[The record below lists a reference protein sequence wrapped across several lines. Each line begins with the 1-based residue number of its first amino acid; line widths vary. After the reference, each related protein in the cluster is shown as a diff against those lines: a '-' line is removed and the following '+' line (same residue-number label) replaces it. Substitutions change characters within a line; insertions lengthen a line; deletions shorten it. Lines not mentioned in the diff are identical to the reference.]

1 MGFLV
6 FLNTKKVIP
15 SRQKQLYD
23 NSYFPSRPTLRRS
36 LVMSEG
42 SVMWRVILVPKGSTA
57 PPDFTCGNDGQE
69 RSQRRPQASPG
80 TRKTLL
86 SFPRQPSN
94 PARAS
99 MTETKKHQESTGTLC
114 SALGARQIEAELP
127 RNPDYTLKK
136 QKQNW
141 DCQG

>member
-1 MGFLV
+1 
-6 FLNTKKVIP
+6 
-15 SRQKQLYD
+15 
-23 NSYFPSRPTLRRS
+23 
-36 LVMSEG
+36 MSEG

-69 RSQRRPQASPG
+69 QPQRRPQASPG

-86 SFPRQPSN
+86 GFPRQPSN

-99 MTETKKHQESTGTLC
+99 IGDGNKTLQESTGTPC